1 MSLKNTISERYHI
14 VATGDYRGEHEA
26 PDRDGSAPMHKL
38 DGTYPDDI
46 YSVEGARM
54 YGDSGG
60 DSRDVQSVSVI
71 IGVKGRP
78 NAGVK
83 VYRAVPNI
91 LSRDGQIS
99 ALQEQKRYILKH
111 GKVPKGVVTSLNSS
125 RYYEKLSD
133 DIAALEAQPSTPDA
147 EKIKLNKGD
156 WVTINR
162 AYAVE
167 HGESNLNNR
176 YKILTKTVKA
186 SQLFTDG
193 NSIHEWGF
201 DP

>member
-1 MSLKNTISERYHI
+1 
-14 VATGDYRGEHEA
+14 
-26 PDRDGSAPMHKL
+26 
-38 DGTYPDDI
+38 
-46 YSVEGARM
+46 M